1 VSLELTQPAYV
12 FALSRVEGLGPK
24 SLLRVL
30 KVFPGPDSLAEAPNE
45 VIHDKLGEDL
55 SRILFSRLLGHW
67 EQAYSSAQEVISRH
81 IEKKVVPVAITDS
94 KYPPLL
100 KLISDPPPILFV
112 RGNLE
117 TLSMADALAVVGTRG
132 ATELGKEVAGRIA
145 KYFAK
150 RGYVIVSGLAKGIDT
165 AAHKGAVEAEARTV
179 AVLGTALDQIYPA
192 ENRELAERIANDSGA
207 LITELPLGRKSFR
220 NAFVQRD
227 RIQSGMSLAVIPVQ
241 TDVTGGTMHTV
252 RFAEQHGRLLL
263 CPKPLVSEQG
273 LHQYAGISELIRTG
287 RAREFQ
293 SDAYESLL
301 NLFQDHKR
309 KLLSGEVVMAKPQVA
324 AEKPEPQVEAPPKEN
339 KEIPSKR
346 QSALGFAED
355 VEETVKDALPLPTD
369 EEIKK
374 LIDAIREL
382 GLHENAKGFKYERGC
397 LGGNEP
403 RPNQRNSLNRKL
415 PRLLNG
421 LL

>member
-1 VSLELTQPAYV
+1 VSPELTQPAYV
-12 FALSRVEGLGPK
+12 FALSRVEGVGPK

-30 KVFPGPDSLAEAPNE
+30 NFFPSPESLVKAPSE
-45 VIHDKLGEDL
+45 VIHDKLGQEL
-55 SRILFSRLLGHW
+55 SRILLLRLLEHW
-67 EQAYSSAQEVISRH
+67 ERAYTSAQEVMSRH

-100 KLISDPPPILFV
+100 KLIPDPPPILFV

-117 TLSMADALAVVGTRG
+117 TLSMPDTLAVVGTRD

-145 KYFAK
+145 KYFGK

-192 ENRELAERIANDSGA
+192 ENRDLAERIANDSGA
-207 LITELPLGRKSFR
+207 LITELPLGQKSFR

-227 RIQSGMSLAVIPVQ
+227 RIQSGMSLAVVPVQ
-241 TDVTGGTMHTV
+241 SDITGGTMHTV

-263 CPKPLVSEQG
+263 CPKPLASEQG
-273 LHQYAGISELIRTG
+273 LHQYAGISDLIRTG

-301 NLFQDHKR
+301 TLFQDHKR
-309 KLLSGEVVMAKPQVA
+309 KLLSGELAAAKPPVA
-324 AEKPEPQVEAPPKEN
+324 AEKPKSQVEAPPKER
-339 KEIPSKR
+339 KEVLSKR
-346 QSALGFAED
+346 QSALGFAEE
-355 VEETVKDALPLPTD
+355 VEETIKDIVPPLT
-369 EEIKK
+369 EEEVKK
-374 LIDAIREL
+374 LIETVGDL
-382 GLHENAKGFKYERGC
+382 GLHENAKRF
-397 LGGNEP
+397 NDAVA
-403 RPNQRNSLNRKL
+403 QVRK
-415 PRLLNG
+415 RLFG
-421 LL
+421 RKRTKTKSP